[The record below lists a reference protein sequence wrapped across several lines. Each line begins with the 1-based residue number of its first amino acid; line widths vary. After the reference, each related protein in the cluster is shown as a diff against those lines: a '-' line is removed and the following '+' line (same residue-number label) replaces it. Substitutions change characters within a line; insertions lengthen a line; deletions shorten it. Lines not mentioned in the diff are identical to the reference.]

1 MYSDSVNFLIDAETY
16 SHLPQC
22 LYISSVL
29 ASLYLIVAVY
39 FRWRELQKAS
49 IKIGFNRQG
58 DAKVVKLLNSALVAL
73 QSCIVGVSTSVP
85 LESGVA
91 ASETVHL
98 VATVALSI
106 LSPREHDRLVSP
118 SSLLVIYLS
127 VRTIADISSLPFVQG
142 KLPLTIVALRAFFEA
157 ANLVVES
164 QSKRGFLLEN
174 YQDVAPEDVSGP
186 WSKASFAWINSLLF
200 TRQNP
205 GFSLEALP
213 QTPRRLDPAH
223 LRTKILTAWDQRGSH
238 YTIPSESKLTMFYS
252 KARRTIDI
260 ATHSA
265 PLSLARLYDHRTN
278 KTFAHRIPICSASSD
293 KQNLTVSRRQCLGW
307 AIIWALMHSSD
318 HLDSTVHWTSC
329 KIGVSMNRNVV
340 RLTPNKIVS
349 SKYQHQLNRL
359 RVMTRAALVGLIYD
373 KTISLPSAAYKDHS
387 AVTLMST
394 DADALGNVSGMF
406 HEAWAQVLEVIVG
419 MILLAQ
425 QIGWFCLVP
434 LLLIY
439 NCSHMTRYV
448 ARNLR
453 PKQHAWNQATQD
465 RINSIVITISKMKLI
480 KMIGLAEFVENQ
492 ISDLRQS
499 EIDASKDMRWV
510 PVLANT
516 SANALGL
523 FTPSITIILFAAMS
537 KSRLDA
543 ETAYT
548 TLAILVMVTHPA
560 NMIMTIVPRAIASL
574 ASFQRIQNF
583 ITQPGF
589 HDTRLVLG
597 QSKTAIEFDN
607 VELRLTDTV
616 DAVLQDVNLRIGKG
630 SVVVCTGPTG
640 VGKSLL
646 GLAIAGEVSP
656 SNGSISVISRQIA
669 ICAQSPWLS
678 GQSAE
683 EIIRGA
689 PKTSEMNDD
698 AWYQK
703 VLDACCIDDA
713 ILLNPALNSGGNG
726 SASLSGGQKQR
737 IALARAVYQRC
748 QILILDDPFSALDQH
763 TQDNVISNLIGP
775 AGLLRNSHA
784 TVFLITNATRAY
796 SLADRILL
804 LGPCRIE
811 FDGDSDG
818 LHSYLGT
825 TAHSSF
831 GEIEKTEIRNEKTQ
845 SSPVRAQ
852 KLTTMDNELDM
863 DRKPGDLSVYG
874 YYLQSVGTS
883 NMLALLACTALYS
896 FFSIFPQYWLKWWTE
911 AETTDDIFYILGYLA
926 LSTIAWISTS
936 AQMWVNFMK
945 LAPRSGKV
953 LHASLL
959 STVLEAPLS
968 WFLNNDTGAIVN
980 RFSQDIEVID
990 RDLPSALAALC
1001 TQIFKLLM
1009 QCSLLLASQ
1018 KLLIFALPIYS
1029 VAVYVIQKVYL
1040 RISRQLR
1047 YLELE
1052 SRSAVYSS
1060 FLDTVEGLTT
1070 IRAFGW
1076 QKDYL
1081 ARNTKSL
1088 DLSQRAFYLFL
1099 CLQRWLNV
1107 VLDLAVA
1114 VVAIVVI
1121 SLAVFYTGENSSADV
1136 GIALNIVLVANTT
1149 LLRLVESW
1157 TTLEVSVG
1165 AAARLKELE
1174 DTVPKEDD
1182 LAVDTSVPSNWP
1194 SAGALTL
1201 KNVRVCHGA
1210 HTVLNNVT
1218 LAIPSGKKVFICGE
1232 TGSGKS
1238 TLLLALLKLCTI
1250 TNGTI
1255 HLDGKEITNASPS
1268 LLRSRCFIAVPQ
1280 DSFHLPSV
1288 SLRKNLDPYTR
1299 HTDAEI
1305 LSVLDLLHLKSHFTL
1320 HPDTSTSTSTSA
1332 SPLDLPLSLFPP
1344 LSSGTS
1350 QLLSLARA
1358 CLASTHALQTG
1369 GRHPII
1375 LLDEASAN
1383 LDAELQELCA
1393 RVVEEQFSQKGF
1405 TVLMI
1410 THSVKDLGERVRKGR
1425 DMVVRVGGGSVDVV
1439 R

>member
-1 MYSDSVNFLIDAETY
+1 M
-16 SHLPQC
+16 
-22 LYISSVL
+22 
-29 ASLYLIVAVY
+29 
-39 FRWRELQKAS
+39 
-49 IKIGFNRQG
+49 
-58 DAKVVKLLNSALVAL
+58 
-73 QSCIVGVSTSVP
+73 
-85 LESGVA
+85 
-91 ASETVHL
+91 
-98 VATVALSI
+98 
-106 LSPREHDRLVSP
+106 
-118 SSLLVIYLS
+118 
-127 VRTIADISSLPFVQG
+127 
-142 KLPLTIVALRAFFEA
+142 
-157 ANLVVES
+157 
-164 QSKRGFLLEN
+164 
-174 YQDVAPEDVSGP
+174 
-186 WSKASFAWINSLLF
+186 
-200 TRQNP
+200 
-205 GFSLEALP
+205 
-213 QTPRRLDPAH
+213 
-223 LRTKILTAWDQRGSH
+223 
-238 YTIPSESKLTMFYS
+238 SKLTTLYS
-252 KARRTIDI
+252 KARRTIDV
-260 ATHSA
+260 ASYSTTV
-265 PLSLARLYDHRTN
+265 SLARVRDHRTY
-278 KTFAHRIPICSASSD
+278 KTFAHCVTICSTSSD
-293 KQNLTVSRRQCLGW
+293 KQNLAAARRECLG
-307 AIIWALMHSSD
+307 
-318 HLDSTVHWTSC
+318 
-329 KIGVSMNRNVV
+329 
-340 RLTPNKIVS
+340 
-349 SKYQHQLNRL
+349 YQRQLNRL
-359 RVMTRAALVGLIYD
+359 KVMTRAALVGLIYD
-373 KTISLPSAAYKDHS
+373 KTIDLPSAAYKDYS

-394 DADALGNVSGMF
+394 DADALGNLVDMYY
-406 HEAWAQVLEVIVG
+406 EAAGHSLTTSAG
-419 MILLAQ
+419 
-425 QIGWFCLVP
+425 
-434 LLLIY
+434 
-439 NCSHMTRYV
+439 CSHMTRYV
-448 ARNLR
+448 ARNMR
-453 PKQHAWNQATQD
+453 PRQHAWNQATQD
-465 RINSIVITISKMKLI
+465 RINSIVTMIGRIKLI
-480 KMIGLAEFVENQ
+480 KMIGLADFIEAQ

-510 PVLANT
+510 SVLANT

-523 FTPSITIILFAAMS
+523 FTPPIAIVLFVALS

-583 ITQPGF
+583 ITKPGR
-589 HDTRLVLG
+589 HDTRLLLG
-597 QSKTAIEFDN
+597 RSETAIEFDN
-607 VELRLTDTV
+607 VDLRLTDATE
-616 DAVLQDVNLRIGKG
+616 AILEDVNLRIGKG
-630 SVVVCTGPTG
+630 SIVVCTGPTG

-646 GLAIAGEVSP
+646 GLTIAGEVRP
-656 SNGSISVISRQIA
+656 AGGSISVISKQIA
-669 ICAQSPWLS
+669 LCAQSPWLS
-678 GQSAE
+678 GQSVP

-689 PKTSEMNDD
+689 PRTSEIYDD

-703 VLDACCIDDA
+703 VVDACCIDEA
-713 ILLNPALNSGGNG
+713 MRLNLALKRGRNG

-737 IALARAVYQRC
+737 ISLARAVYQRC
-748 QILILDDPFSALDQH
+748 EILILDDPFSALDQR
-763 TQDNVISNLIGP
+763 TQDSLINNLIGP
-775 AGLLRNSHA
+775 AGLLRESHT
-784 TVFLITNATRAY
+784 TVFLTTNATRTY
-796 SLADRILL
+796 FLADRILL
-804 LGPCRIE
+804 LGQRRIE

-818 LHSYLGT
+818 LLSHIGMACL
-825 TAHSSF
+825 ALH
-831 GEIEKTEIRNEKTQ
+831 EHEKTEIHNGSTQ
-845 SSPVRAQ
+845 SSLVTKQ
-852 KLTTMDNELDM
+852 KLATTDNELDV
-863 DRKPGDLSVYG
+863 DRRPGDMSVYG

-896 FFSIFPQYWLKWWTE
+896 FSSIFPQYWLKWWTE
-911 AETTDDIFYILGYLA
+911 AGTTNDTFYIFGYLA

-1029 VAVYVIQKVYL
+1029 LAVYVIQKVYL
-1040 RISRQLR
+1040 RTSRQLR

-1060 FLDTVEGLTT
+1060 FLETVEGLTT

-1081 ARNTKSL
+1081 ARNTESL

-1174 DTVPKEDD
+1174 DTVPKEDN
-1182 LAVDTSVPSNWP
+1182 LAVDIVVPSNWP

-1201 KNVRVCHGA
+1201 KNVRVCHGS
-1210 HTVLNNVT
+1210 HMVLNDVN
-1218 LAIPSGKKVFICGE
+1218 LAISSGKKVFICGE

-1238 TLLLALLKLCTI
+1238 TLLMALLKLCIIQTGSI
-1250 TNGTI
+1250 SI
-1255 HLDGKEITNASPS
+1255 DDKEITNASPS
-1268 LLRSRCFIAVPQ
+1268 LLRSRCFISVPQ

-1288 SLRKNLDPYTR
+1288 SLRKNLDPYTK
-1299 HTDAEI
+1299 HADTELLDALE
-1305 LSVLDLLHLKSHFTL
+1305 LLHLEAHFSSHSETEKL
-1320 HPDTSTSTSTSA
+1320 E
-1332 SPLDLPLSLFPP
+1332 LPLSFFPP
-1344 LSSGTS
+1344 LSSGKS

-1358 CLASTHALQTG
+1358 VLQVNHATKN
-1369 GRHPII
+1369 GRKPII
-1375 LLDEASAN
+1375 LLDEAASN

-1393 RVVEEQFSQKGF
+1393 RVVEEQFSQRGF

-1425 DMVVRVGGGSVDVV
+1425 DMVVRVGGGGVEVID
-1439 R
+1439 

>member
-1 MYSDSVNFLIDAETY
+1 MSIIMYSHYVNSLMDAETY
-16 SHLPQC
+16 PRLPRG

-49 IKIGFNRQG
+49 IKIGSNRHG
-58 DAKVVKLLNSALVAL
+58 DAKVLLNSALIVA
-73 QSCIVGVSTSVP
+73 QSCIVGISASGPLKLNLAVS
-85 LESGVA
+85 EA
-91 ASETVHL
+91 IHL
-98 VATVALSI
+98 VAIIALSI
-106 LSPREHDRLVSP
+106 LSPREHDRSVGP
-118 SSLLVIYLS
+118 STLLVVYLS
-127 VRTIADISSLPFVQG
+127 VRTTTSIFILPFMRG
-142 KLPLTIVALRAFFEA
+142 KLPLIVVALKAFLEA
-157 ANLVVES
+157 ADLVVES
-164 QSKRGFLLEN
+164 RSKRGFLLAE
-174 YQDVAPEDVSGP
+174 YQDIAPEDASGP
-186 WSKASFAWINSLLF
+186 WSKVSFAWINPLLF
-200 TRQNP
+200 VQQTLT
-205 GFSLEALP
+205 FSLWSLP
-213 QTPRRLDPAH
+213 QAPRRLDPAL
-223 LRTKILTAWDQRGSH
+223 LRQKILEAWDQRAKPEGQ
-238 YTIPSESKLTMFYS
+238 LTL
-252 KARRTIDI
+252 
-260 ATHSA
+260 
-265 PLSLARLYDHRTN
+265 PLTLL
-278 KTFAHRIPICSASSD
+278 
-293 KQNLTVSRRQCLGW
+293 QCLLPDFVTI
-307 AIIWALMHSSD
+307 APTRLLLIVFRYAQPLLISKILQLLAANALA
-318 HLDSTVHWTSC
+318 
-329 KIGVSMNRNVV
+329 
-340 RLTPNKIVS
+340 IVS
-349 SKYQHQLNRL
+349 SRYQHQLNRL
-359 RVMTRAALVGLIYD
+359 KVMTRAALVGLIYD
-373 KTISLPSAAYKDHS
+373 KTINLPSAAYKDYS

-394 DADALGNVSGMF
+394 DTDALGNVSGLF

-425 QIGWFCLVP
+425 HIGWFCLVSLP
-434 LLLIY
+434 LIY
-439 NCSHMTRYV
+439 SCSHMTRYV
-448 ARNLR
+448 APNLR
-453 PKQHAWNQATQD
+453 PRQHAWNQATQD
-465 RINSIVITISKMKLI
+465 RINNIVTTIGRIKLI
-480 KMIGLAEFVENQ
+480 KMIGLAEFIETR
-492 ISDLRQS
+492 ISDLRRS

-510 PVLANT
+510 SVLANT

-523 FTPSITIILFAAMS
+523 FTPPITIVLFAALS

-574 ASFQRIQNF
+574 ASFQRIQSF
-583 ITQPGF
+583 IAKPGH
-589 HDTRLVLG
+589 HDTRLLLG
-597 QSKTAIEFDN
+597 RSETAIEFDN
-607 VELRLTDTV
+607 VDLKLTDATE
-616 DAVLQDVNLRIGKG
+616 AILEDVNLRISKG
-630 SVVVCTGPTG
+630 SIVICTGPTG

-646 GLAIAGEVSP
+646 GLTIAGEVRP
-656 SNGSISVISRQIA
+656 SGGSISVISKQTA
-669 ICAQSPWLS
+669 LCAQSPWLS
-678 GQSAE
+678 GQSVP
-683 EIIRGA
+683 EIIRGT
-689 PKTSEMNDD
+689 PRTSEVYDD
-698 AWYQK
+698 AWYQR
-703 VLDACCIDDA
+703 VVDACCIDEA
-713 ILLNPALNSGGNG
+713 MHHNLAPKRGRNG

-737 IALARAVYQRC
+737 ISLARAVYQRC
-748 QILILDDPFSALDQH
+748 EILILDDPFSALDQR
-763 TQDNVISNLIGP
+763 TQDSVINNLIGP
-775 AGLLRNSHA
+775 AGLLRESHT
-784 TVFLITNATRAY
+784 TVFLTTNATRAY
-796 SLADRILL
+796 FLADRILL
-804 LGPCRIE
+804 LGQRQIE

-818 LHSYLGT
+818 LRSHLSMTRLALHEYG
-825 TAHSSF
+825 
-831 GEIEKTEIRNEKTQ
+831 KTEIHNEKTQ
-845 SSPVRAQ
+845 SSLVTEQ
-852 KLTTMDNELDM
+852 KLATIDNELDV
-863 DRKPGDLSVYG
+863 DRRPGDMSVYG
-874 YYLQSVGTS
+874 YYLRSVGIS
-883 NMLALLACTALYS
+883 NMLALLVCTALYS

-911 AETTDDIFYILGYLA
+911 AGTTNDTFYTFGYLA

-1029 VAVYVIQKVYL
+1029 IAVYVIQRVYL
-1040 RISRQLR
+1040 RTSRQLR

-1060 FLDTVEGLTT
+1060 FLETVEGLTT

-1076 QKDYL
+1076 QKDHL
-1081 ARNTKSL
+1081 ARNTESL

-1121 SLAVFYTGENSSADV
+1121 GLAVFYTGEKSSADV

-1174 DTVPKEDD
+1174 DTVPKEDN
-1182 LAVDTSVPSNWP
+1182 LAVDIVVPSNWP

-1201 KNVRVCHGA
+1201 KNVRVCYGP
-1210 HTVLNNVT
+1210 HTVLNNIN
-1218 LAIPSGKKVFICGE
+1218 LAIPSGEKVFICGK

-1238 TLLLALLKLCTI
+1238 TLLMALLKLCIIQTGSI
-1250 TNGTI
+1250 FI
-1255 HLDGKEITNASPS
+1255 DDKEITNASPS

-1280 DSFHLPSV
+1280 ESFHLPSV
-1288 SLRKNLDPYTR
+1288 SLRKDLDPYAR
-1299 HTDAEI
+1299 HSDAE
-1305 LSVLDLLHLKSHFTL
+1305 LLNVLELLHLTSHFTL
-1320 HPDTSTSTSTSA
+1320 YPDTSTSTLT
-1332 SPLDLPLSLFPP
+1332 SPLDLPLSFFPP
-1344 LSSGTS
+1344 LSSGKS

-1358 CLASTHALQTG
+1358 VLQVNNAIRN
-1369 GRHPII
+1369 GRKPII
-1375 LLDEASAN
+1375 LLDEAAAS

-1393 RVVEEQFSQKGF
+1393 RVVEEQFSQRGF

-1425 DMVVRVGGGSVDVV
+1425 DMVLRVDGGGVEVIG
-1439 R
+1439 